1 MMKYKYQVGD
11 LLTTGVNLYL
21 VEEIRARYY
30 YVIETERQHRTY
42 WRIKDADGDGNL
54 KKVN

>member
-1 MMKYKYQVGD
+1 MKYKVGD
-11 LLTTGVNLYL
+11 LLTTGSNLYL
-21 VEEIRARYY
+21 VEEIRVRHY
-30 YVIETERQHRTY
+30 YVIETERQHRYY